1 MTAKRRFMR
10 LLSCALML
18 GVLILTTIIGW
29 SQHQWSRG
37 ERAPRGGGP
46 NWDRDEELPNDMFT
60 FARIPVSYTHLTL
73 PTKA

>member
-37 ERAPRGGGP
+37 ERDPRAGVP
-46 NWDRDEELPNDMFT
+46 NWDRD
-60 FARIPVSYTHLTL
+60 
-73 PTKA
+73 

>member
-37 ERAPRGGGP
+37 ERDPRAGVP

-60 FARIPVSYTHLTL
+60 FARIQYD
-73 PTKA
+73 